1 MSESWSAY
9 VGPGYLRMYSFAFVS
24 ADRSTFSLLRSKVGS
39 WLPQSLSAPLRKS
52 LVGAP
57 RPTTVLQY
65 VFHLWSMS
73 VLLVKHKSVSMI
85 MYVCTELLEKAMES
99 TYLHVINVFEYLFND
114 LAHRRYCII

>member
-1 MSESWSAY
+1 
-9 VGPGYLRMYSFAFVS
+9 MYSFAFVS

-39 WLPQSLSAPLRKS
+39 WLPQSLSAPSRKS

-85 MYVCTELLEKAMES
+85 MYVCSEFLEKAMES
-99 TYLHVINVFEYLFND
+99 TYLHVINVFFEYLFND
-114 LAHRRYCII
+114 LAHRRYHLGLILARDLEAI

>member
-1 MSESWSAY
+1 M
-9 VGPGYLRMYSFAFVS
+9 
-24 ADRSTFSLLRSKVGS
+24 GS

-57 RPTTVLQY
+57 RPTTVLQH

-85 MYVCTELLEKAMES
+85 MYVCSELLEKAMES

-114 LAHRRYCII
+114 LAHRRYHLGLILARHLEAI